1 MDSRTHQMSQKLDTG
16 SRKVDTGRRK
26 MVSRI
31 KYPLM
36 FRPVSGD
43 SDLNNLY
50 GLVPPPG
57 RRRLFWPGP
66 DKGRR
71 VSWTL
76 FVNWFTWRIFRTVF
90 GHKFRAGPPYNDQ
103 KWEPIYLFFLSA
115 KIRAQY
121 IYFST
126 IFFYI
131 LGPDFVTILECHLF
145 K

>member
-1 MDSRTHQMSQKLDTG
+1 MEAG
-16 SRKVDTGRRK
+16 IRKMELGRRGPA
-26 MVSRI
+26 MEE
-31 KYPLM
+31 P
-36 FRPVSGD
+36 RPGRKPVP
-43 SDLNNLY
+43 DLNNLY
-50 GLVPPPG
+50 GLIPPPG
-57 RRRLFWPGP
+57 RRRLFCVRPAGW
-66 DKGRR
+66 RR

-121 IYFST
+121 IYFFT
-126 IFFYI
+126 FFINI
-131 LGPDFVTILECHLF
+131 LGPDFVTILEPRLF